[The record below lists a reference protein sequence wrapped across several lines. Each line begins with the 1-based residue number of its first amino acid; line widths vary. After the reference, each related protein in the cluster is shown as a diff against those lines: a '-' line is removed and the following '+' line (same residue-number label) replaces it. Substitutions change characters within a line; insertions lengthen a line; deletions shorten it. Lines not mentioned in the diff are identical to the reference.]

1 MSQNDLLDSESYP
14 PISSKEE
21 VENGNFGIL
30 IPSIIL
36 DRFSYYGF
44 RSLLVLYVVMEFE
57 FDRNEAIAQYGL
69 FTTLIYFMAVPGGAL
84 GDFVFKSKQSLIIG
98 SIAAAIGAGICA
110 VPSVEL
116 FYTGCI
122 FVIIGIGLYRP
133 NISAHVARIT
143 GKDLRL
149 IGQRYLTLYL
159 FINVGAFFGGLLLML
174 IAEMFGYYLAFSIT
188 AVSWLASAIV
198 LYTTKNNTQKP
209 KKQKIHSRIR
219 QYRKPSGFTLL
230 LLTIPV
236 IASVCYWISYEHFYP
251 RYIDSTFELFKS
263 NSSIYAPKYLL
274 MSIGTLITIP
284 VGLVLLL
291 VFRKNWLHPLQK
303 MAIGMVLMAM
313 AWEIIYF
320 MPNSMG
326 FNSAVAIYIIF
337 SILMGI
343 SELFVTPTLQTLVA
357 AMTPRKILGTIT
369 GVSFFILSL
378 GNTYGSQVMYYL
390 DPHSEKFFLPWVCG
404 VLAVLLFLLPLF
416 LKKDKIEMVE
426 ETDEIELE

>member
-1 MSQNDLLDSESYP
+1 MSQNDLLDSEP
-14 PISSKEE
+14 HNDNRTTEE
-21 VENGNFGIL
+21 VENGNFSIL

-44 RSLLVLYVVMEFE
+44 RSLIVLYVVMEFE
-57 FDRNEAIAQYGL
+57 FDRMQALSQYGL
-69 FTTLIYFMAVPGGAL
+69 FTMLIYIMAVPGGAL

-98 SIAAAIGAGICA
+98 SIAAAIGAGLCA
-110 VPSVEL
+110 FPSVEL

-149 IGQRYLTLYL
+149 LGQRYLTLYIV
-159 FINVGAFFGGLLLML
+159 INVGAFFGGLLLGLM
-174 IAEMFGYYLAFSIT
+174 AETYGYYLGFIT
-188 AVSWLASAIV
+188 VAASWFISAVV
-198 LYTTKNNTQKP
+198 LYTAKNNT
-209 KKQKIHSRIR
+209 KKRKRQKIDSRIHL
-219 QYRKPSGFTLL
+219 YRKASGFTLL
-230 LLTIPV
+230 LLIIPV

-263 NSSIYAPKYLL
+263 NNSIYAPKYLL

-284 VGLVLLL
+284 VGLILLL
-291 VFRKNWLHPLQK
+291 IFRKNWLHPLQK

-337 SILMGI
+337 AILMGI

-369 GVSFFILSL
+369 GVSFLLHAL
-378 GNTYGSQVMYYL
+378 GNRYGSQVMYYL
-390 DPHSEKFFLPWVCG
+390 DPRSEKFFLPWVCG
-404 VLAVLLFLLPLF
+404 VLAALLFLLPLF